1 VLSIVCQFA
10 VEFDY
15 SGSYLA
21 VGGSDV
27 RCSPVHCLIFS
38 MFSNFRNYI
47 FVLNFGKH
55 FSCVFLCGSVLSLN
69 LCGTALR
76 LYQVASVK
84 QEWNTIKVFPDLSG
98 TGVHDFNLI
107 SLFSIV
113 GTLAMI

>member
-27 RCSPVHCLIFS
+27 R
-38 MFSNFRNYI
+38 
-47 FVLNFGKH
+47 
-55 FSCVFLCGSVLSLN
+55 
-69 LCGTALR
+69 

-98 TGVHDFNLI
+98 TGKITSVRFGADAKYLAIGSNDRNLRI
-107 SLFSIV
+107 F
-113 GTLAMI
+113 GTPTANPE

>member
-1 VLSIVCQFA
+1 
-10 VEFDY
+10 
-15 SGSYLA
+15 
-21 VGGSDV
+21 
-27 RCSPVHCLIFS
+27 

-47 FVLNFGKH
+47 LVLNFGKYC
-55 FSCVFLCGSVLSLN
+55 SVFLCGSVLSLN

-107 SLFSIV
+107 FLFSIV

>member
-1 VLSIVCQFA
+1 

-47 FVLNFGKH
+47 LVLNFGKYC
-55 FSCVFLCGSVLSLN
+55 SVFLCGSVLSLN

-107 SLFSIV
+107 FLFSIV